1 MKRIAPFVFIAFAAF
16 GLLGTPST
24 AFAHPPCPED
34 QSFLYWD
41 NCFGAMDPY
50 VGEWKDGLPDGLGT
64 FTTPDG
70 FKYVGEWK
78 DDKRNGQGTVTYAN
92 GSKYVGEYRD
102 DKRNGQGTFTFAD
115 GRKYVGEF
123 KDGDRHGQGT
133 RYAANG
139 EVLQQGTWENHE
151 FVGP

>member
-1 MKRIAPFVFIAFAAF
+1 MKRIAPFVFIAVAAI

-24 AFAHPPCPED
+24 AFAHPPCPKD

-41 NCFGAMDPY
+41 NCFGAMDPYVGQWKDGLPDGQGTYTWADGEKY

-70 FKYVGEWK
+70 F
-78 DDKRNGQGTVTYAN
+78 
-92 GSKYVGEYRD
+92 
-102 DKRNGQGTFTFAD
+102 
-115 GRKYVGEF
+115 KYVGEF